1 MHELVLK
8 IDTINS
14 RFPVYKATL
23 CILSQVFTMSKRN
36 RTSSSNDTI
45 ETGQHFMIV
54 NAIGCE
60 LIESRGF
67 HSAERRIE
75 VKLPCK
81 KKLDY
86 FCANES
92 WGTVTQILLDDVFT
106 LNVCNVHYIDNK
118 RVYYQ
123 LRIHRRNLSEYKGVH
138 PVAKRT
144 RCSLSDV
151 DYDSDA
157 SVSVSQTD
165 SEGDNDTESESESEA
180 SSESDE

>member
-123 LRIHRRNLSEYKGVH
+123 LRIHRRNLSEYKGVR
-138 PVAKRT
+138 PVAKSL
-144 RCSLSDV
+144 RCSVFDEH
-151 DYDSDA
+151 YDRAA
-157 SVSVSQTD
+157 SESVSQAD
-165 SEGDNDTESESESEA
+165 SEDYEQDTEIDDSSESE
-180 SSESDE
+180 D